1 MKRVDKKDLARI
13 IKDGSLDDKL
23 RIIVDDKVN
32 RSIYGKGIV
41 TKKEIQE
48 LVNSVA
54 DEDDE
59 LMHLKIDAINK
70 VIKRRQD
77 FALYASKLDYLAEF
91 VNGGLEKV
99 DMYVG
104 EAYLLNA
111 LLDDIKSLKEE
122 NSKLYE
128 RIYKRITL
136 RRSINE
142 SIKFVYDKGSNSYKV
157 DASKLEKQLRI
168 ALDNFKYYLKQAK
181 ILTLVL
187 ERFAKENGIEN
198 LIPYDI
204 KDRVEGFQ
212 LDYSRCKRF
221 SAKNY
226 RKLLAD
232 KSIESVLQIALMED
246 NGDIEFIFPYYE
258 DIEVKDEELKDLI
271 IFK

>member
-1 MKRVDKKDLARI
+1 MKRIDKKELAKI
-13 IKDGSLDDKL
+13 IKSGSLDEKL
-23 RIIVDDKVN
+23 KVIVDDKVN
-32 RSIYGKGIV
+32 RTIYGKGIA

-48 LVNSVA
+48 VVNSVA

-59 LMHLKIDAINK
+59 LMSLKIDAINK

-111 LLDDIKSLKEE
+111 LLDDILPLKETDT
-122 NSKLYE
+122 KLYN
-128 RIYKRITL
+128 RLYKRITL
-136 RRSINE
+136 RRSMNKGIGF
-142 SIKFVYDKGSNSYKV
+142 IYDKKSNSYKV
-157 DASKLEKQLRI
+157 DATKLEKQLKI

-181 ILTLVL
+181 IITLVL
-187 ERFAKENGIEN
+187 ERFAKENQIES

-204 KDRVEGFQ
+204 KDRIEGFQ
-212 LDYSRCKRF
+212 LDYSRNKRF

-232 KSIESVLQIALMED
+232 KSIESVLQVALMED

-258 DIEVKDEELKDLI
+258 DIEIGDDVLKDLI